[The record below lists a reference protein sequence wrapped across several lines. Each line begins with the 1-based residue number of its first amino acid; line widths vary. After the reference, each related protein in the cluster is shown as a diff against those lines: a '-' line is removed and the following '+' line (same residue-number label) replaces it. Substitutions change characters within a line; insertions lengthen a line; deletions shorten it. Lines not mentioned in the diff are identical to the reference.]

1 MAGDRCRGAVRQK
14 AGVRGRIVV
23 GASFLSDRVSDRK

>member
-1 MAGDRCRGAVRQK
+1 MAGDGCRGAVRQK
-14 AGVRGRIVV
+14 AGVWGRIVV